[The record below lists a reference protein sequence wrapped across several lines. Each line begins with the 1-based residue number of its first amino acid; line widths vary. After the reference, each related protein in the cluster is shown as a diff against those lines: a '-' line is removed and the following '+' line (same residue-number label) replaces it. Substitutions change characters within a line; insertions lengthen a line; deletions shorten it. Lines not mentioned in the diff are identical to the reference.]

1 VLPHGEETGNAVK
14 PTGYS
19 SMATGPKSKCRKWA
33 EAVLSRSLTDGQSIE
48 IEDLVN
54 LPCRVVIAHKVGDN
68 NELYGVIDNV
78 PPASSSTPKHQNPKS
93 QALPIEICGSKR
105 RRRTVLIQS
114 RGGEGSLPHLPYQGG
129 VPMNQGQFT
138 KGNPSLELLSLLRAA
153 AVKRAAVPPSPTSSA
168 STPPTPEPCAVTI
181 NGHFNAL
188 TETMYALESVL
199 LKQLTTVY
207 NGRLP
212 SQKKRAPVRTILR
225 HMAEIARDFAAFM
238 PEDR

>member
-138 KGNPSLELLSLLRAA
+138 KGRGGPGLMESQSVESLPLPTTSLRVLVLLSPGPR
-153 AVKRAAVPPSPTSSA
+153 RPSSTSRREGIGMPPRSQEIN
-168 STPPTPEPCAVTI
+168 PER
-181 NGHFNAL
+181 
-188 TETMYALESVL
+188 S
-199 LKQLTTVY
+199 
-207 NGRLP
+207 
-212 SQKKRAPVRTILR
+212 
-225 HMAEIARDFAAFM
+225 
-238 PEDR
+238 